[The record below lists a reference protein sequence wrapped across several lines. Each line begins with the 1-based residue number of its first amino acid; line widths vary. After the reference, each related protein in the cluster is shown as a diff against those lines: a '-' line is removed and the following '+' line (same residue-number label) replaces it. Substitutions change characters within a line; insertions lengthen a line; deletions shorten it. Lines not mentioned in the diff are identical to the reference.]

1 MVRCEEIIYMEA
13 EQMKKEEKSKIEA
26 DDGWNRTLYG
36 SPTAGGFT
44 VAGLLI
50 IFIVHSILA
59 N

>member
-1 MVRCEEIIYMEA
+1 MEA

-50 IFIVHSILA
+50 IFIVYSILA